1 MTLEL
6 EKLTDEVE
14 QMAQGAYR
22 QQQASDQLL
31 EALQEKLRR
40 NARAW
45 ERIDAALTLA
55 REHSQIDLKYYRSAR
70 PLDDEEPLNE
80 PIPAPAPPEAAT
92 VVASDGSQILPDRHA
107 PYLYSL
113 VNVGVIAYFHGRGRP
128 PRQETHP
135 ALDYPGG
142 DEEDPDEE
150 TFVDSGAIVNLRRD
164 LAEIERL
171 VETAGQYSE
180 EAHPILALLDQR
192 LLYWPVGSGS
202 NEEGQRVLY
211 GWQRAMSQAAED
223 GCLLAG
229 YIDRPGKRSV
239 ITLLHTLDMLDGAIE
254 AETLMERSRQPGL
267 TDAHLFGQIL
277 REPGQRSKVFV
288 DVSQHNED
296 FGGRDRRNEVCFF
309 YFNSGRRHI
318 ARVDVPVWVAEDRE
332 KLNAVHGLIYSQC
345 QIMGAY
351 PYVLARADELA
362 VVGYS
367 DRESLDVMIA
377 NAMSRQGLA
386 SRATAKQSGKDVARA
401 GRSRHE
407 GLKRR
412 SGR

>member
-1 MTLEL
+1 
-6 EKLTDEVE
+6 
-14 QMAQGAYR
+14 MAQGAYR

-31 EALQEKLRR
+31 EVLQEKLRN
-40 NARAW
+40 NAQAW
-45 ERIDAALTLA
+45 ERIDAALEMALDPDNPQVD
-55 REHSQIDLKYYRSAR
+55 RKYYRSAR
-70 PLDDEEPLNE
+70 PLDDEEPLNAA
-80 PIPAPAPPEAAT
+80 IRAPAAPEAAT

-128 PRQETHP
+128 PRQATHP

-142 DEEDPDEE
+142 DEADEE

-171 VETAGQYSE
+171 VETAGQYGE
-180 EAHPILALLDQR
+180 EAHSVLALLDQR
-192 LLYWPVGSGS
+192 LLYWPVGSAGD
-202 NEEGQRVLY
+202 EEGQRVLF
-211 GWQRAMSQAAED
+211 GWQKAMSQAAED
-223 GCLLAG
+223 GSLLAG

-239 ITLLHTLDMLDGAIE
+239 ITLLYTLDLLDGAID

-267 TDAHLFGQIL
+267 TDVHLFQQIL
-277 REPGQRSKVFV
+277 REPGERSKVFV
-288 DVSQHNED
+288 DVSQHNGD
-296 FGGRDRRNEVCFF
+296 FHARDERNEVCFF

-318 ARVDVPVWVAEDRE
+318 ARVDVPIWVAEDRE

-345 QIMGAY
+345 QIMGDY

-386 SRATAKQSGKDVARA
+386 GRATAKQSGKDVARA
-401 GRSRHE
+401 GRTRHE
-407 GLKRR
+407 GLRHGG
-412 SGR
+412 GRQ

>member
-14 QMAQGAYR
+14 RMAAGAYR
-22 QQQASDQLL
+22 RQQASDQLL
-31 EALQEKLRR
+31 EALEKKLRT
-40 NARAW
+40 NGRAW
-45 ERIDAALTLA
+45 ERIAAALDMA
-55 REHSQIDLKYYRSAR
+55 RNHSQVDMNRYRSAR
-70 PLDDEEPLNE
+70 PLDDGEPLDAA
-80 PIPAPAPPEAAT
+80 IPAPSPPLAAT

-113 VNVGVIAYFHGRGRP
+113 VNVGVIAFFHGRGRP

-135 ALDYPGG
+135 ALDYPGA
-142 DEEDPDEE
+142 DEPDEE

-171 VETAGQYSE
+171 VETAAQYGNE
-180 EAHPILALLDQR
+180 PYPVLALLDQR
-192 LLYWPVGSGS
+192 LLYWPVGSAG
-202 NEEGQRVLY
+202 NEEGQRVLE
-211 GWQRAMSQAAED
+211 GWQDAMSQAAQE
-223 GCLLAG
+223 GCPLAG

-239 ITLLHTLDMLDGAIE
+239 ITLLFTLDLLDGAIE
-254 AETLMERSRQPGL
+254 ADTLMERNRQPGL
-267 TDAHLFGQIL
+267 SDSHLFQRLL

-288 DVSQHNED
+288 DVSQHN
-296 FGGRDRRNEVCFF
+296 DRFRYYDDRNEVCFF

-318 ARVDVPVWVAEDRE
+318 ARVDIPIWVAADAER
-332 KLNAVHGLIYSQC
+332 LNAVHGLIYSQC

-377 NAMSRQGLA
+377 NAMNRQGLA
-386 SRATAKQSGKDVARA
+386 GRATAKQSGKDVARA

-407 GLKRR
+407 GLRR
-412 SGR
+412 GGRR

>member
-22 QQQASDQLL
+22 QQQASDRLL
-31 EALQEKLRR
+31 EALREKLG
-40 NARAW
+40 ASAQAW
-45 ERIDAALTLA
+45 ERIDAALEMALD
-55 REHSQIDLKYYRSAR
+55 HPQIDLKYYRSAR
-70 PLDDEEPLNE
+70 PLDDNRALDAA
-80 PIPAPAPPEAAT
+80 IPAPAPPAEAT

-113 VNVGVIAYFHGRGRP
+113 VNVGVISYFHGRGRP

-142 DEEDPDEE
+142 DEPDEE

-171 VETAGQYSE
+171 VETGGQYTG
-180 EAHPILALLDQR
+180 EAHPVLALLDQR
-192 LLYWPVGSGS
+192 LLYWPVGSAG
-202 NEEGQRVLY
+202 NEEGQRVLH
-211 GWQRAMSQAAED
+211 GWQQAMSRAAED

-239 ITLLHTLDMLDGAIE
+239 ITLLYTLDLLDGAID
-254 AETLMERSRQPGL
+254 AETLMARNRQPGL
-267 TDAHLFGQIL
+267 TDTHLFRQIL

-288 DVSQHNED
+288 DVSQHNGD
-296 FGGRDRRNEVCFF
+296 FHARDERNEVCFF

-318 ARVDVPVWVAEDRE
+318 ARVDIPIWVAADAAR
-332 KLNAVHGLIYSQC
+332 LRAVHGLIYSQC
-345 QIMGAY
+345 QIMGTY

-362 VVGYS
+362 VVGYR
-367 DRESLDVMIA
+367 DRESLDVMIG
-377 NAMSRQGLA
+377 NAMNRQGLA
-386 SRATAKQSGKDVARA
+386 GRATAKQSGKDVARA
-401 GRSRHE
+401 GRTRHE
-407 GLKRR
+407 GLHRR
-412 SGR
+412 GR

>member
-6 EKLTDEVE
+6 EKLTREVE
-14 QMAQGAYR
+14 RMAHGAYQR
-22 QQQASDQLL
+22 QQASDRLL
-31 EALQEKLRR
+31 EALQDKLRT

-45 ERIDAALTLA
+45 ERIDAALEMALD
-55 REHSQIDLKYYRSAR
+55 HPQIDLKYYRSAR
-70 PLDDEEPLNE
+70 PLDDDQPLNAT
-80 PIPAPAPPEAAT
+80 IPAPAPPEKAT

-113 VNVGVIAYFHGRGRP
+113 VNVGVIAYFHGRGRS

-142 DEEDPDEE
+142 DEPDEE

-171 VETAGQYSE
+171 VGTAGQYRNE
-180 EAHPILALLDQR
+180 PHPTLALLDQR
-192 LLYWPVGSGS
+192 LLYWPVGSAG
-202 NEEGQRVLY
+202 NEEGQRVLA
-211 GWQRAMSQAAED
+211 GWQDAMSQAARD

-239 ITLLHTLDMLDGAIE
+239 ITLLYTLDLLDGVMD
-254 AETLMERSRQPGL
+254 AETLMERNRQPGL
-267 TDAHLFGQIL
+267 SDTHLFQQLL

-288 DVSQHNED
+288 DVSQHN
-296 FGGRDRRNEVCFF
+296 DRFRYQDKANEVCFF

-318 ARVDVPVWVAEDRE
+318 ARVDVPIWVAEEKDR
-332 KLNAVHGLIYSQC
+332 LDAVHSLIYNQC
-345 QIMGAY
+345 QIMGDY
-351 PYVLARADELA
+351 PYVLTRADELA
-362 VVGYS
+362 VVGYN

-377 NAMSRQGLA
+377 NAMNRQGLA
-386 SRATAKQSGKDVARA
+386 GRTTAKQSGKAVARA

-407 GLKRR
+407 GLGRR
-412 SGR
+412 SR